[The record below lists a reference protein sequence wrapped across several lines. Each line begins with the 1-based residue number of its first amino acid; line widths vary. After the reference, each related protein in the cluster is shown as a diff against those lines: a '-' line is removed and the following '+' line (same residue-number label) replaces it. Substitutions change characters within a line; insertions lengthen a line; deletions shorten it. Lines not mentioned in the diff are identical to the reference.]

1 MGAFWTGQAYPAPQ
15 RQQEPSAL
23 PSVTPPAQEL
33 FVSSMMACIFLL
45 GRKLM
50 VLSTL
55 WEEEAGHKEIY
66 DFPMPQD
73 PELKIQVL

>member
-1 MGAFWTGQAYPAPQ
+1 M
-15 RQQEPSAL
+15 
-23 PSVTPPAQEL
+23 
-33 FVSSMMACIFLL
+33 SSMMACILLL

-50 VLSTL
+50 ILSTL
-55 WEEEAGHKEIY
+55 REEDAGHKEIY